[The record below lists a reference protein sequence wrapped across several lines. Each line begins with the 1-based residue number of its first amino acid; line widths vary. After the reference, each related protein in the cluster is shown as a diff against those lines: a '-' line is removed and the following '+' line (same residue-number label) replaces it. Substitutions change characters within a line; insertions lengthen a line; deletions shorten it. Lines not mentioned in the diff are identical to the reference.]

1 MPLTALK
8 VKKAGPGKHADVH
21 GLYLVVRPNG
31 GRSWMLRY
39 QHRGRRRDFG
49 LGPVHDVSLAEARA
63 AAMDIRKMIR
73 AGLDPVE
80 QRGLKRPSRASRPT
94 FEVVTR
100 KCYDSLRKGWKDRRN
115 ASWISS
121 FENHVFP
128 LIGSKSVDAID
139 SKAALSVM
147 EPIWLTIPDTA
158 RKILQRIGAVL
169 DYAHIKGMIAQ
180 PVSLRSVHKGLP
192 RQTRQVQHRQA
203 MPYKDV
209 PPFMAKLMALTPT
222 VGRDALRLTVL
233 TAARSGEV
241 RNAVWGEF
249 DLDNAI
255 WSIPAARMKMKE
267 GHVVPLASAAVALLR
282 RLHREQLALDGEVR
296 PERLIFTHFGH
307 RAISDVTMLKAL
319 RDMGIEGITV
329 HGFRSSFTDWAAE
342 QTNVA
347 KDVVEKA
354 LAHKVPSLVEAAYRR
369 TDFFDK
375 RRALMAQW
383 SEFVSSAA
391 INGWGGPLPKRL
403 WENASLLSEP
413 MPGR

>member
-1 MPLTALK
+1 

-31 GRSWMLRY
+31 GRSWMLRC
-39 QHRGRRRDFG
+39 QHKGRRRDFG
-49 LGPVHDVSLAEARA
+49 LGPVHDVSLAEARV
-63 AAMDIRKMIR
+63 AAMDIRKMVR
-73 AGLDPVE
+73 AGLDPVD

-94 FEVVTR
+94 FEVVAR
-100 KCYDSLRKGWKDRRN
+100 KCYESLRKGWKDRRN

-128 LIGSKSVDAID
+128 LIGSKPIDAID

-180 PVSLRSVHKGLP
+180 PVSLRSVRKGLP
-192 RQTRQVQHRQA
+192 RQTRLVQHRQA
-203 MPYKDV
+203 MPYQDV
-209 PPFMAKLMALTPT
+209 PAFMAKLMSLMPS
-222 VGRDALRLTVL
+222 VGRDALKLTVL
-233 TAARSGEV
+233 TATRSGEV

-249 DLDNAI
+249 DLDNGI

-267 GHVVPLASAAVALLR
+267 AHVVPLAPPAVALLQ
-282 RLHREQLALDGEVR
+282 RLRAEQLALDGEVR
-296 PERLIFTHFGH
+296 PNRLVFTHFGA

-319 RDMGIEGITV
+319 RDMGIGRITV

-347 KDVVEKA
+347 REVVEKA
-354 LAHKVPSLVEAAYRR
+354 LAHKVPSAVEAAYRR
-369 TDFFDK
+369 TDFFEK
-375 RRALMAQW
+375 RLALMGTW
-383 SEFVSSAA
+383 SKF
-391 INGWGGPLPKRL
+391 LFRD
-403 WENASLLSEP
+403 
-413 MPGR
+413 